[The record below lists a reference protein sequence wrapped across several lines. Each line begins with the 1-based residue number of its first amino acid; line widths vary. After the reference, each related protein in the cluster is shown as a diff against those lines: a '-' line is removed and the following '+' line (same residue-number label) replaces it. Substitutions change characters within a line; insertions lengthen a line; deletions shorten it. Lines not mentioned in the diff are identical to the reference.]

1 MARPEKVQAV
11 ADITKRVEEANAVFL
26 TEYAGLS
33 VKQQQEL
40 RRGLRAQDAEI
51 KVVKMT
57 LARRATEALDLDEL
71 HAMLSGP
78 TALTFADGDA
88 VAAAKVLR
96 DFSKE
101 HAALV
106 IKGGLLAGELIAPER
121 VSQLADI
128 EPREVL
134 LARIAGA
141 FQAPMA
147 QTAGLLGALLRNT
160 ASVVQQLIERRE
172 AAGETAAPV
181 GEPAAEDAAAEPAA
195 EAAPEEAA
203 AEAAPEEA
211 AAEPEAGDD
220 GDGTQDEAAAQA
232 AEADDDGDDTV
243 KAEEPEAEAAGDSE
257 EEPADP
263 AEEA

>member
-203 AEAAPEEA
+203 AE
-211 AAEPEAGDD
+211 PEAGDD
-220 GDGTQDEAAAQA
+220 GDGKQDEAAAQA
-232 AEADDDGDDTV
+232 SEADDDGDDTV
-243 KAEEPEAEAAGDSE
+243 KAEEPEAEAAGESE